1 MLPIG
6 AVIQRLM
13 PGSEIRAVDRL
24 QSSERTV
31 VERVH
36 LAPRLGADGP
46 EQVVTKRFLHAAG
59 FASEAGALSVMPT
72 GVPAPQLLAED
83 PGERVIVMTDIGSGP
98 SLADALLGDC
108 PETAEAALHTWAETM
123 AGVHRATAGLRR
135 CFSAAVVDR
144 GGSEAQVDPTNRWL
158 AATPNV
164 VEGTNVGLA
173 VPAGLPDELISM
185 TAVLDDPA
193 WEALS
198 QGDACPDNNVMTPA
212 ALFLID
218 FEEAAFRH
226 VAWDL
231 AYLRVPWPSC
241 WCAWNLP
248 AALAEAATAHYVH
261 AVNASPADADPSA
274 LEGAIEVATLAF
286 ALIAAA
292 WFLPS
297 ALQRDDTLGTPE
309 RRAPSRRAAVLHRFT
324 LAADTATKLGYQTT
338 AAAAR
343 SWVQTLQQR
352 WGTRTLPT
360 TPAFR

>member
-13 PGSEIRAVDRL
+13 PGSEIRTVDRL

-36 LAPRLGADGP
+36 LGWPGADGP
-46 EQVVTKRFLHAAG
+46 EQVVTKRFLRAAG
-59 FASEAGALSVMPT
+59 FASEAGALSVMPA
-72 GVPAPQLLAED
+72 GVRVPQVLAED
-83 PGERVIVMTDIGSGP
+83 PDEGVIVMTDVGSGP
-98 SLADALLGDC
+98 SLADALLGDH
-108 PETAEAALHTWAETM
+108 PETAEAALCAWAGTM

-135 CFSAAVVDR
+135 CFGAAVVDR
-144 GGSEAQVDPTNRWL
+144 GGSEAQVDPTSRWL
-158 AATPNV
+158 VASPNV
-164 VEGTNVGLA
+164 VEGSNAGLG
-173 VPAGLPDELISM
+173 VPAGLRDELISM

-193 WEALS
+193 WGALS

-212 ALFLID
+212 GLFLID

-231 AYLRVPWPSC
+231 AYLRVPWASC

-248 AALAEAATAHYVH
+248 AAQAEAATAHY
-261 AVNASPADADPSA
+261 ARALNASPAEADRSA
-274 LEGAIEVATLAF
+274 LEGAVEVATLAL

-309 RRAPSRRAAVLHRFT
+309 LRAPSRRAAVLHRFT
-324 LAADTATKLGYQTT
+324 LAADTATWLGYQTT
-338 AAAAR
+338 ATAAR

-352 WGTRTLPT
+352 WGALTLPT
-360 TPAFR
+360 TRAFR